1 LIGFCGDPGEND
13 WNEREVSFMT
23 VLNFDA
29 KKALVFGFVFS
40 MIFVASPGLANSQSQ
55 LSGGETVY
63 VSIYSN
69 IYSGP
74 NKLPFQLAA
83 MLSIRN
89 TDPKYSITILK
100 VDYYDNNGKMIDKY
114 IKEQFELGPLASTHF
129 YIKEYDKRGGPGA
142 NFIVKWRSANK
153 VNQPI
158 IEGIMLGLTSG
169 QGLSFICRGYI
180 INEHDD

>member
-1 LIGFCGDPGEND
+1 
-13 WNEREVSFMT
+13 
-23 VLNFDA
+23 
-29 KKALVFGFVFS
+29 
-40 MIFVASPGLANSQSQ
+40 MIFVFLPGQANSEIQ
-55 LSGGETVY
+55 LSTGETVY

-69 IYSGP
+69 VYYGP
-74 NKLPFQLAA
+74 KKSTFQLAA

-100 VDYYDNNGKMIDKY
+100 VDYYDNNGTLINRY
-114 IKEQFELGPLASTHF
+114 IKEHLELGPLASTHF

-153 VNQPI
+153 VNKPI

-169 QGLSFICRGYI
+169 QGLSFTCPGQI
-180 INEHDD
+180 IKEHDD